1 MPSFNYQER
10 YGLWLKNGR
19 CIKSCLF
26 CTCYDNESICNVWC
40 NYIRPLRGF
49 VSHDHILTVLI
60 SFQRRTLYENIKKIP
75 KFKRWNIWFV
85 SLPNK
90 SLLLKKYILK
100 FKADLIVKL
109 LTIQPYLNYLKIDK
123 KNDKSGCFFLAS
135 YNHKGDIYNLYGIQ
149 IVLRCKPSFLKE
161 LTTFK
166 FTSNLLQLTFKV

>member
-1 MPSFNYQER
+1 MNENMS
-10 YGLWLKNGR
+10 KNQHIISM
-19 CIKSCLF
+19 CIAFFSCTNIINQDMVCDWKMKDALSRVF
-26 CTCYDNESICNVWC
+26 CCTCYDNESICNVWC

-90 SLLLKKYILK
+90 SLKLKKYILK

-123 KNDKSGCFFLAS
+123 KNDKSGCFFS
-135 YNHKGDIYNLYGIQ
+135 II
-149 IVLRCKPSFLKE
+149 
-161 LTTFK
+161 
-166 FTSNLLQLTFKV
+166 